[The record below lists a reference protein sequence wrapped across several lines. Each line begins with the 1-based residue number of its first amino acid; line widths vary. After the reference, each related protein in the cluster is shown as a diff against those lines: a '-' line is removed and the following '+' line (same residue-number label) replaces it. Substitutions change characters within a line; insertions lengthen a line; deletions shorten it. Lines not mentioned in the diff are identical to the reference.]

1 MGQRKIRVLIVED
14 DPEFCFS
21 IQNTLLE
28 ADMEVAGVAGTAQQA
43 LAMALERKPDIA
55 LMDLCL
61 TESRL
66 DGIEAGKAIRL
77 QTPAKVLILTS
88 YEDMRTIREA
98 CCRSFASG
106 YIFKSQFEL
115 LVETIRRTAA
125 GHTPQEYLIFS
136 LILSELSPA
145 EYSILELLTG
155 KDLKLQSSPKT
166 ISNQKSHLLKKL
178 GLGSQEELLHI
189 FKGML

>member
-1 MGQRKIRVLIVED
+1 MERNKIRVLIVED
-14 DPEFCFS
+14 DPDFCFL
-21 IQNTLLE
+21 IQNTLRD
-28 ADMEVAGVAGTAQQA
+28 AGMEVVGIAGTASGALTQA
-43 LAMALERKPDIA
+43 LEKKPDIV
-55 LMDLCL
+55 LMDL
-61 TESRL
+61 RL
-66 DGIEAGKAIRL
+66 SQSGLEGIEAGKAIRL
-77 QTPAKVLILTS
+77 RTRAKVLILTS
-88 YEDMRTIREA
+88 YEDIYTVREA

-115 LVETIRRTAA
+115 LVETIRKTAA
-125 GHTPQEYLIFS
+125 GPTPQEYLIIS
-136 LILSELSPA
+136 LILSGLSPA

-178 GLGSQEELLHI
+178 GLGSQEELIHI